1 MPPVPGPTPP
11 LPRTPPVRSR
21 PDAAARP
28 APTLRVAVLG
38 TGITGSAMARGLLR
52 AGLDVHV
59 RNRTRANAAS
69 LAADGA
75 TVAERVADAVRGA
88 NVVLTMLV
96 DGLSVAAAPAAEPGL
111 GPGQVLFRRDP
122 EERHRR
128 PGAGLRRE
136 ERGSPPR
143 ERRG

>member
-1 MPPVPGPTPP
+1 
-11 LPRTPPVRSR
+11 
-21 PDAAARP
+21 
-28 APTLRVAVLG
+28 
-38 TGITGSAMARGLLR
+38 MARGLLR

-75 TVAERVADAVRGA
+75 TVAERGADAVRGA
-88 NVVLTMLV
+88 DVVLTMLV
-96 DGLSVAAAPAAEPGL
+96 DGLSVAAALAAAEPGL